1 MVQDDQGFMWFGTQY
16 GLNRFDGYSFKVF
29 RPDPDNSNSLSGV
42 FSSALFKDRDGVLWV
57 GCEQF
62 LNRFERTA
70 ETFTRYPIPFVINIS
85 QDSAGVLWLAT
96 STGLYGLNTAT
107 RKIRHYLHDSNDPS
121 SLSSNDV
128 QFSGEDREGRFWVAN
143 SEGLDQFDR
152 AIGKVTLHIPLHK
165 SSSAFYEDR
174 DGALWLAKHGAGL
187 LKFDREHRRFIRYR
201 NDPFDPESLPQN
213 NVESLFADREGSIW
227 AGLGRLGLARF
238 GRRPPRFRNSPI
250 LTPRLARFNPLWVEY
265 TRIVRESCGSVRRQ
279 HSTVSTVSPANTLP
293 IATPPDQR
301 LLPM

>member
-42 FSSALFKDRDGVLWV
+42 FISALFKDRDGVLWV

-174 DGALWLAKHGAGL
+174 DGALWLATHGAGL

-227 AGLGRLGLARF
+227 AGLSRLGLARF
-238 GRRPPRFRNSPI
+238 GRR
-250 LTPRLARFNPLWVEY
+250 T
-265 TRIVRESCGSVRRQ
+265 
-279 HSTVSTVSPANTLP
+279 STVSE
-293 IATPPDQR
+293 IPPS
-301 LLPM
+301 